1 MFTNP
6 FFRLQDA
13 GYEGGRAQLDGLYNG
28 RRYGVHQYISMY
40 SMRNMNRDEHF
51 LSQVIVQPMADQIV
65 AGVEAVR
72 RESLIRG
79 HTHNTATYLDEALR
93 MPDNMSCFGNDYT
106 RTAEGV
112 WTTPGERI
120 YQRGYGIGNPPTIA
134 EIDRRI
140 NGSWETEEAS
150 KKARELLFSLLTEE
164 QQEEYIEHN
173 RIVVLSERGNLYK
186 VKRHCE
192 QNIYLLNSNDP
203 DDWNTRY
210 CAGISGMG
218 IPLDDKVAAQVLML
232 QGNED

>member
-1 MFTNP
+1 MATSITAGGWAFLDLHLPGDHEFHHMFTNP

-93 MPDNMSCFGNDYT
+93 MPDNMS
-106 RTAEGV
+106 
-112 WTTPGERI
+112 
-120 YQRGYGIGNPPTIA
+120 
-134 EIDRRI
+134 
-140 NGSWETEEAS
+140 
-150 KKARELLFSLLTEE
+150 
-164 QQEEYIEHN
+164 
-173 RIVVLSERGNLYK
+173 
-186 VKRHCE
+186 
-192 QNIYLLNSNDP
+192 
-203 DDWNTRY
+203 
-210 CAGISGMG
+210 
-218 IPLDDKVAAQVLML
+218 
-232 QGNED
+232 